1 MLGMSTSITRNIDAP
16 LVIEEVRQGL
26 ANFGWQDL
34 AWSLIV
40 LAVAVAAGGL
50 LARLSLRLI
59 RGWARRTA
67 TRIDDIVTANIAAPI
82 RWLVPV
88 IGVRLALPAVSVP
101 SSWREEV
108 GHGMSVA
115 VIVLVGWSLSRGIRI
130 GGELI
135 SAGYDTGVQDNLRAR
150 AVQTRVRVLGN
161 IGHFVVIG
169 FTIALAL
176 TTFESV
182 RQLGTGLLASAGV
195 AGIVIGLAAQRSIGA
210 VLAGLQLALA
220 QPIRVDDV
228 VVVEGQWG
236 RVEEI
241 ALTYVVVRIWDLR
254 RLVLPATYFLEKA
267 FENWTRVSSD
277 LLGTVELRLDYAI
290 PVDDLR
296 AELTRIV
303 ETSAHW
309 DGKHCS
315 IAVVDASD
323 RTVTVRPLVSA
334 ADSGKLWDLRC
345 EVREKLLHFVQV
357 RHPEALP
364 RLRTAAGA

>member
-1 MLGMSTSITRNIDAP
+1 MLGMFTSNTHDIDAP
-16 LVIEEVRQGL
+16 LVIEEARHGL

-34 AWSLIV
+34 AWSLLVI
-40 LAVAVAAGGL
+40 AVAVAAGSL
-50 LARLSLRLI
+50 VARLSLRLI
-59 RGWARRTA
+59 RGWARRTT
-67 TRIDDIVTANIAAPI
+67 TRVDDIVTANIAAPL

-88 IGVRLALPAVSVP
+88 IGVRLALPAISVP
-101 SSWREEV
+101 SSWREAV

-135 SAGYDTGVQDNLRAR
+135 SAGYDTRVEDNLRAR

-161 IGHFVVIG
+161 IGHVIVIG

-254 RLVLPATYFLEKA
+254 RLVLPATHFLEKP

-277 LLGTVELRLDYAI
+277 LLGTVELRLDYTVS
-290 PVDDLR
+290 VDELR
-296 AELTRIV
+296 GELKRIV
-303 ETSAHW
+303 EGSSNW
-309 DGKHCS
+309 DGKLCS

-323 RTVTVRPLVSA
+323 RTMTVRPLVSA

-345 EVREKLLHFVQV
+345 EVREKLLHFVKE
-357 RHPEALP
+357 RHPGALP
-364 RLRTAAGA
+364 RLRATTDA